1 MSNTGGEL
9 ILNLLLVGPSQW
21 FYSRHCLKIIEIP
34 LNLKRSDT
42 TTCIARIVTCQPWK
56 HRFAEIERSPKMKL
70 SPEVIFKPKN
80 GLKTST
86 NTALER
92 IERNPKTVSYPKVVR
107 GLKMNRNPKMDRIPI
122 MDNSSKTDWSPKMD
136 RGPKSWQMGRK
147 RTVLHLIP

>member
-1 MSNTGGEL
+1 
-9 ILNLLLVGPSQW
+9 
-21 FYSRHCLKIIEIP
+21 
-34 LNLKRSDT
+34 
-42 TTCIARIVTCQPWK
+42 
-56 HRFAEIERSPKMKL
+56 MKL

-122 MDNSSKTDWSPKMD
+122 MDNSSKTD
-136 RGPKSWQMGRK
+136 
-147 RTVLHLIP
+147 